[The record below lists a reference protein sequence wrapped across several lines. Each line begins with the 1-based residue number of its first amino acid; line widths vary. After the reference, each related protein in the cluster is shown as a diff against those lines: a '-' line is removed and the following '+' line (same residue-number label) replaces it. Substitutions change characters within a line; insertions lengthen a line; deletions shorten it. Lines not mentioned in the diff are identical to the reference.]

1 MVTLKTIKRAIDT
14 VTESQ
19 CNGFV
24 KAAIRETM
32 HLTGKRV
39 TNWLN

>member
-1 MVTLKTIKRAIDT
+1 MITLNTIKRAIDT

-19 CNGFV
+19 CNGFA
-24 KAAIRETM
+24 KAALRETM

-39 TNWLN
+39 INWLN